1 MQKFMITILTCSL
14 TMSIMALVYM
24 VVTPL
29 LSKRYQVESRYSHG
43 LLL

>member
-14 TMSIMALVYM
+14 TMSIITLVYM

-29 LSKRYQVESRYSHG
+29 LSKRYQVKSRITHG